1 MESDEARAAI
11 DMFLSAFNAPDD
23 VSVVDRLSRALSP
36 EITFWGPWGRS
47 EGVEAVGAFVL
58 DLRRHSGGEGTME
71 RCSDVDAPGEWAR
84 YQWRYAAADDR
95 SALSGTDVVHIQQG
109 RIAQMIVFAGDI
121 PARPADPARS
131 V

>member
-36 EITFWGPWGRS
+36 EIIFWGPWGRS
-47 EGVEAVGAFVL
+47 DGVEAVGAFVL
-58 DLRRHSGGEGTME
+58 DLRRHSAGEGTME
-71 RCSDVDAPGEWAR
+71 RCSGVDVPGEWAR
-84 YQWRYAAADDR
+84 YQWRYAAADGR
-95 SALSGTDVVHIQQG
+95 SALTGTDVVQIQQG
-109 RIAQMIVFAGDI
+109 RIAQMIVFAGDL
-121 PARPADPARS
+121 PTLPTDLSRS